1 VEVNEMPTLYTR
13 VNYFRDDRNT
23 WYGRWGRNKNNACL
37 GNGFGIGYD
46 KGFYTD
52 PVRENCG
59 SGGPVMSMTL
69 IADMLDPNID
79 KMDKAL
85 ASGR

>member
-1 VEVNEMPTLYTR
+1 MPTTLYTHK
-13 VNYFRDDRNT
+13 NHFRDNGNT

-37 GNGFGIGYD
+37 GNGFGSGYD

-52 PVRENCG
+52 PREEGCS

-69 IADMLDPNID
+69 IDGMTDPKIEE
-79 KMDKAL
+79 MDKAN
-85 ASGR
+85 GE